1 MSASYSGFTQPRGIS
16 ITSGCPRNRCSVYR
30 LAGRWA
36 GGSFPSCTFYDRT
49 RSCEKHGREAS
60 PEDVRSHLTVVWWI
74 LWVIAVVLE
83 YQLFLGAIFGSGGE
97 SMEGLAVQNNASV
110 LVDVT
115 FLVADALVTILAWQI
130 TMVQERRFQGL
141 TQFYSA

>member
-1 MSASYSGFTQPRGIS
+1 
-16 ITSGCPRNRCSVYR
+16 
-30 LAGRWA
+30 
-36 GGSFPSCTFYDRT
+36 
-49 RSCEKHGREAS
+49 
-60 PEDVRSHLTVVWWI
+60 
-74 LWVIAVVLE
+74 
-83 YQLFLGAIFGSGGE
+83 
-97 SMEGLAVQNNASV
+97 MEGLAVQNNASV